1 MLRSALRHAYGEVP
15 MLTPTSGDVLPHLPS
30 GPAASASHDP
40 TPRASRKRNESSK
53 VRPAH
58 VAVLSL
64 TRGQVNDKRTRV
76 TALFL
81 FRPGATV
88 GNQELAM
95 KMSPQASWRMA
106 ALLRRKAA
114 RLLPSQGYR
123 YREMARDFEWLARA
137 KAKLQQE
144 ADHPDRDAV
153 RRLRESIAEALGCRL
168 DR

>member
-1 MLRSALRHAYGEVP
+1 
-15 MLTPTSGDVLPHLPS
+15 
-30 GPAASASHDP
+30 
-40 TPRASRKRNESSK
+40 
-53 VRPAH
+53 
-58 VAVLSL
+58 
-64 TRGQVNDKRTRV
+64 
-76 TALFL
+76 
-81 FRPGATV
+81 
-88 GNQELAM
+88 M

-114 RLLPSQGYR
+114 RLLPSRAYR

-144 ADHPDRDAV
+144 ADRSDRDAI